1 MESPD
6 SNSVALKVTDFG
18 FATQIDPEI
27 GVNDNLGSPLYMA
40 PEIIARE
47 NYEFK
52 VDIWASGVLLYILM
66 SGKAPFTGKSKQ
78 DIFHAT
84 TNSQVDFT
92 GPTWKKV
99 S

>member
-1 MESPD
+1 
-6 SNSVALKVTDFG
+6 
-18 FATQIDPEI
+18 
-27 GVNDNLGSPLYMA
+27 MA

-47 NYEFK
+47 NYDFK

-84 TNSQVDFT
+84 TNSQIDFT

-99 S
+99 SPNCKDLISKMLTKKASERPTAEKLLSHPFIA